1 MIMISKR
8 ARSVGLAGMLLL
20 VAAFVQVGTAS
31 AATPQ
36 FGFKDQS
43 FSGASTAP
51 SGSKPESKLWFNDGI
66 WWATMWDTTTS
77 QFHIFQ
83 LNAAGTTWSV
93 TPTVIDSRAST
104 RGDALWDGTHLY
116 IASHDV
122 ASDSS
127 HNTVNR
133 PARLYRFSYSAA
145 TKSYSKD
152 AGFPVTIMNYSTETM
167 VIDKDST
174 GTIWATWTQA
184 KKLTVAHTVGN
195 DLAWSVPIVP
205 AITGTGL
212 NSDDVSSLIWF
223 GGNRIGVMWSNQ
235 SSSHM
240 YFTTHLDGDP
250 DTTWSASEAV
260 TSGSGSADDHIN
272 LKTDS
277 AGRIYAA
284 AKTSFTSNG
293 ATLIH
298 LLVRGSGGGWSDYR
312 FGTVQES
319 NTRAIVE
326 VDEQNGVVH
335 MYATGPF
342 PGTSSGQSGGTI
354 FEKTAPIGA
363 ISFASGSGTP
373 VIQDP
378 GSADLNNASSTKQNI
393 NPASG
398 IVVIATN
405 DSTKFYWHS
414 METLGGAS
422 NTTPTAN
429 PVTRTTPFDTP
440 ATITLSGTDPETCQ
454 LTFAIVTGPTNGT
467 LGATTNGACTP
478 GSPNSDAASVTYT
491 PTAGYTGSDSFT
503 YTVNDGTAT
512 SAPATVSLTVSPNTT
527 PTANPVTRTTPFD
540 TPATITLSGTD
551 PETCQLTFA
560 IVTGPTNGTLGAT
573 TNGACTPGSPNS
585 DAASVTYTPTAGYT
599 GSDSF
604 TYTVN
609 DGTATSA
616 PAMVSLTVSPANP
629 TTLTLTPIAD
639 SYVSSSNL
647 TGNYGTLTTMK
658 VREGDGSS
666 TNPNYRTY
674 LKFDVSGV
682 TGTVSAVTLRIYV
695 TDASANLESV
705 YVVGDSSWT
714 ETAITYTNAPPISG
728 NAVGTTQAAPVGA
741 YVTITLAPTTVSSST
756 ATLTL
761 ALKSSATD
769 SLIVSS
775 REDPTNKPQLIVTFQ

>member
-1 MIMISKR
+1 MIMIMISKR

-319 NTRAIVE
+319 NTRAIV
-326 VDEQNGVVH
+326 
-335 MYATGPF
+335 
-342 PGTSSGQSGGTI
+342 
-354 FEKTAPIGA
+354 
-363 ISFASGSGTP
+363 
-373 VIQDP
+373 
-378 GSADLNNASSTKQNI
+378 
-393 NPASG
+393 
-398 IVVIATN
+398 
-405 DSTKFYWHS
+405 
-414 METLGGAS
+414 
-422 NTTPTAN
+422 
-429 PVTRTTPFDTP
+429 
-440 ATITLSGTDPETCQ
+440 
-454 LTFAIVTGPTNGT
+454 
-467 LGATTNGACTP
+467 
-478 GSPNSDAASVTYT
+478 
-491 PTAGYTGSDSFT
+491 
-503 YTVNDGTAT
+503 
-512 SAPATVSLTVSPNTT
+512 
-527 PTANPVTRTTPFD
+527 
-540 TPATITLSGTD
+540 
-551 PETCQLTFA
+551 
-560 IVTGPTNGTLGAT
+560 
-573 TNGACTPGSPNS
+573 
-585 DAASVTYTPTAGYT
+585 
-599 GSDSF
+599 
-604 TYTVN
+604 
-609 DGTATSA
+609 
-616 PAMVSLTVSPANP
+616 
-629 TTLTLTPIAD
+629 
-639 SYVSSSNL
+639 
-647 TGNYGTLTTMK
+647 
-658 VREGDGSS
+658 
-666 TNPNYRTY
+666 
-674 LKFDVSGV
+674 
-682 TGTVSAVTLRIYV
+682 
-695 TDASANLESV
+695 
-705 YVVGDSSWT
+705 
-714 ETAITYTNAPPISG
+714 
-728 NAVGTTQAAPVGA
+728 
-741 YVTITLAPTTVSSST
+741 
-756 ATLTL
+756 
-761 ALKSSATD
+761 
-769 SLIVSS
+769 
-775 REDPTNKPQLIVTFQ
+775 